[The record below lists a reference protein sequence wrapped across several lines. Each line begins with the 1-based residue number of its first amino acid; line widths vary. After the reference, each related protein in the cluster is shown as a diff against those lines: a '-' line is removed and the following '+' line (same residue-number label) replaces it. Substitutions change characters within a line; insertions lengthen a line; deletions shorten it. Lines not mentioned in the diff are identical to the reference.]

1 MKKRAPTKIR
11 AIVFG
16 CLLAGGALALIA
28 SAQPWWRGT
37 AEGAG
42 VSGAGVKFTGGQ
54 ATGGLSQ
61 ALAIVALAGT
71 LLMLVL
77 RSRGRRIVGAVLLL
91 VGIAVALVGALWL
104 PPRPDAVGSQPAH
117 VGVLNTFGLTASAW
131 PWTFALAGPLIATGG
146 ALVMITAA
154 SWPAESRR
162 FQPGAQ
168 LTSFEE
174 PAELWKAM
182 DAGVDPTTAAS
193 VENRVPAHGGG
204 ARGGVFPPRETTTA
218 ADSPRDARAA
228 GRIDDHDTP
237 PAPDPEMHD
246 RRARDTMD
254 GTKQAAQ
261 QLPWSP
267 TSPEMGNST
276 GQVQRGRGDREA

>member
-1 MKKRAPTKIR
+1 MKSRAPIRSR
-11 AIVFG
+11 AIAFG

-28 SAQPWWRGT
+28 SAQPWWRGV
-37 AEGAG
+37 ADG
-42 VSGAGVKFTGGQ
+42 VGGPGVGVKFTGSQ

-77 RSRGRRIVGAVLLL
+77 RSRGRRILGGALVV
-91 VGIAVALVGALWL
+91 VGIAVALVGALWMQ
-104 PPRPDAVGSQPAH
+104 PRPDAVRSQLGH
-117 VGVLNTFGLTASAW
+117 VGVLNAFGPTATAW
-131 PWTFALAGPLIATGG
+131 PWIFALAGSLIATGA

-154 SWPAESRR
+154 TWPAASDR

-168 LTSFEE
+168 LTSSEE

-182 DAGVDPTTAAS
+182 DAGLDPTT
-193 VENRVPAHGGG
+193 
-204 ARGGVFPPRETTTA
+204 
-218 ADSPRDARAA
+218 
-228 GRIDDHDTP
+228 DDHETL
-237 PAPDPEMHD
+237 PAPDPEMRD

-254 GTKQAAQ
+254 GTEQAAQ

-267 TSPEMGNST
+267 TRRKMGNST